1 VQLETG
7 IGKLSDGAHQLATQ
21 LAQGRDQVPVYDQSQ
36 RDRLKDVAA
45 TPAVAITDNTDL
57 GAAVAAVAVALAP
70 WACALCTYVITRAV
84 PAAVLTSREPTWLIV
99 ARAAMPAATV
109 AMLAAC
115 ALSVILIPIL
125 DLSVGRWFQL
135 LGVTL
140 LTALTFMALNQQ
152 SLRSS
157 NDPAGSPPSRCSCWL
172 WSPA

>member
-1 VQLETG
+1 
-7 IGKLSDGAHQLATQ
+7 
-21 LAQGRDQVPVYDQSQ
+21 
-36 RDRLKDVAA
+36 
-45 TPAVAITDNTDL
+45 
-57 GAAVAAVAVALAP
+57 
-70 WACALCTYVITRAV
+70 
-84 PAAVLTSREPTWLIV
+84 
-99 ARAAMPAATV
+99 
-109 AMLAAC
+109 MLAAC